1 MNASDSVEGSQPP
14 KPPRPSVHVTPMR
27 EPVPDER
34 PRAVDAAVILWSLCL
49 VVLAATGAL
58 LGLDHQGLRSRLA
71 DVLSADAPGTSTE
84 DIDST
89 VLITLV
95 AGAAVGAVVLL
106 VGLAGILQIRGR
118 RPTGRSTLTL
128 VGIVA
133 AAGSIAF
140 WIATSDALEQPTTYA
155 PFVVAA
161 LALLG
166 TAPLFV
172 PAVGRWLAAA
182 PVRR

>member
-1 MNASDSVEGSQPP
+1 V
-14 KPPRPSVHVTPMR
+14 
-27 EPVPDER
+27 
-34 PRAVDAAVILWSLCL
+34 
-49 VVLAATGAL
+49 
-58 LGLDHQGLRSRLA
+58 
-71 DVLSADAPGTSTE
+71 
-84 DIDST
+84 
-89 VLITLV
+89 
-95 AGAAVGAVVLL
+95 
-106 VGLAGILQIRGR
+106 
-118 RPTGRSTLTL
+118 